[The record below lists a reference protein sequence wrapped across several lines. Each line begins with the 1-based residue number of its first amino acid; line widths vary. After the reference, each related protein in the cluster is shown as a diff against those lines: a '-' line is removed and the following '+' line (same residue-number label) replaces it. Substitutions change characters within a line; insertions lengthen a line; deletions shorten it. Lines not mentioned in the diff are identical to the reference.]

1 MLAVYETIDLGL
13 VSTLSR
19 ISGSTS
25 SSSVV
30 DLLQGNHPV
39 FHADPIHDDTIYVY
53 HAFGVHALHL
63 NNMLRSL
70 AIALRGD
77 DEGNSLITSLR
88 NPEQT
93 DVKPIV
99 TTFSVERRYAVFPLS
114 QSPPADAAQ
123 GIQSGHSCRCPQ

>member
-1 MLAVYETIDLGL
+1 MLAVYESIDLGL
-13 VSTLSR
+13 LSTLS
-19 ISGSTS
+19 SYHPPLL
-25 SSSVV
+25 
-30 DLLQGNHPV
+30 DLLKANHLV